1 MYRESLD
8 RDAAP
13 KARRAEETSVDNTFA
28 GSQSKTS
35 DIGERVEE

>member
-13 KARRAEETSVDNTFA
+13 KARRAGETLVDNTFA
-28 GSQSKTS
+28 GSWPKTLGL
-35 DIGERVEE
+35 GERVEK